1 MGAINSILGL
11 AGAATSGA
19 AGAGGAGGIGAA
31 NPSKVAGAHAGG
43 KDFGNSVM
51 SALDGL
57 QAVQGN
63 ADNLAV
69 KAATGDL
76 NDVHNYT
83 IAATEASLATEF
95 TVAFRNRAV
104 ETFNDI
110 MKMQI

>member
-1 MGAINSILGL
+1 MGALNAILGL
-11 AGAATSGA
+11 AGPALSGA
-19 AGAGGAGGIGAA
+19 TGVGGANGTNALAKAGQAPAAGG
-31 NPSKVAGAHAGG
+31 VE
-43 KDFGNSVM
+43 GNSFA

-57 QAVQGN
+57 QASQSN
-63 ADNLAV
+63 ADDLAV

-110 MKMQI
+110 MRMQI

>member
-1 MGAINSILGL
+1 MGALNSILGIVNS
-11 AGAATSGA
+11 AATSGA
-19 AGAGGAGGIGAA
+19 GGVGGAGGAGGTNPLAKAA
-31 NPSKVAGAHAGG
+31 PAGDDSFG
-43 KDFGNSVM
+43 KSVM
-51 SALDGL
+51 GALDGL
-57 QAVQGN
+57 QAVQNN
-63 ADNLAV
+63 ADGLAV

-110 MKMQI
+110 MRMQI

>member
-1 MGAINSILGL
+1 MGALNAILGIASTAMQNTPGVGG
-11 AGAATSGA
+11 AGANPLAKAGQTNP
-19 AGAGGAGGIGAA
+19 AGAGGDGFA
-31 NPSKVAGAHAGG
+31 ST
-43 KDFGNSVM
+43 
-51 SALDGL
+51 LDGL

-63 ADNLAV
+63 ADDLAI

-110 MKMQI
+110 MRMQI

>member
-1 MGAINSILGL
+1 MGALNAILGL
-11 AGAATSGA
+11 PSAAMPTAPGVG
-19 AGAGGAGGIGAA
+19 GAGGAGGA
-31 NPSKVAGAHAGG
+31 NSLAKVGQPDAGVGS
-43 KDFGNSVM
+43 NSFAN
-51 SALDGL
+51 ALDGL
-57 QAVQGN
+57 QSSQSN
-63 ADNLAV
+63 AADLAV

-110 MKMQI
+110 MRMQI

>member
-1 MGAINSILGL
+1 MGALNAILGL
-11 AGAATSGA
+11 AGPAMSGA
-19 AGAGGAGGIGAA
+19 TGVGGANGTNALAKAGQTPAAGG
-31 NPSKVAGAHAGG
+31 
-43 KDFGNSVM
+43 DGNSFA

-57 QAVQGN
+57 QASQGN
-63 ADNLAV
+63 ADDLAV

-110 MKMQI
+110 MRMQI